1 MISKL
6 VQTSIRYRWVVILM
20 TTLVAL
26 AGWVAFTN
34 LPIDAVPDITNV
46 QVQVNTPV
54 EALSPEEIERTVT
67 VPVETSLNGIPG
79 VIQVRSITR
88 FGISQV
94 TVTFEEDTDIYRAR
108 QLVTERLQGVAEN
121 LPAGAHPALGPVSSG
136 LGEIYHYVI
145 EAEKEAEGPARI
157 TQLSEIRALQ
167 DWYIKPRL
175 LTVKGVAEVNTIGG
189 HEKQYLIEPNPKKMA
204 AVGVHFSDIQEAIE
218 QANKNAGG
226 GYVEQTADQFLV
238 QAYGLFTSLDDIR
251 DVPVK
256 VLENARV
263 ISVGDI
269 ANVSIGKEM
278 RTGAALHNGKE
289 VVLGTVLMLLGENSR
304 SVSLRVA
311 DKIDEIKR
319 GLPEGY
325 IVKPVYNRSD
335 LVNATLSTVEH
346 NLLMGAILV
355 IVVLFLLIGNFRAA
369 LITAVVIPL
378 SLLFTFIL
386 MRRFGISGN
395 LVSLGALDFGI
406 IVDGA
411 VIVLD
416 NCVRHIHNRT
426 QNLKRTLTSSEL
438 NETIHDATLE
448 IRKSAGFGELI
459 IVVVFLPIFAFV
471 GIEGKMF
478 IPMAATFIFAILSA
492 LVLSFTFVPALASL
506 ILRGKV
512 EDKEPWIMCKLYE
525 LYAPALNWSLRAKR
539 AVITIAVVAI
549 ALGAFLFSRL
559 GGEFLPQLNE
569 GSIAIQFI
577 RPVTVGLSHSVAL
590 EEKSQNIIQSFPEIK
605 DVFTRIGT
613 AEISTDPMGPNI
625 ADTYLMLKEN
635 SEWPL
640 INGKRRTKSELI
652 NAIVAELEATSPGQR
667 ILVSQPIQ
675 LRFNELMEGTRA
687 DVSLKIFGEDQA
699 KITELAEQ
707 AVAVIQTVPG
717 AGDAELEAKGTVT
730 VLDVT
735 PNKEKLKAM
744 GVSSREVLETVGV
757 AVGGKEVGTFYDGMK
772 KFPIV
777 IRLNDDERSD
787 TESIKNLPVGI
798 AGSATLPLKEV
809 ATLKFVEAYSSF
821 SREQTKRRI
830 AVLINP
836 RGRDTE
842 SFVQEAQAK
851 VEASVKM
858 PPGYYMEW
866 GGNFE
871 NLNEAKSRM
880 SILAPL
886 ALLLVLLM
894 IYAAFKNI
902 FETALIF
909 LCVPFALI
917 GGVLALILAG
927 IPFSI
932 SAGVGF
938 IALSGISVLNGVV
951 LVNYFNEL
959 RAKGI
964 SGVDLVKQGASLRLR
979 PVLMT
984 ALVDVFGFLPMAL
997 SAGMGAEVQ
1006 RPLATVV
1013 IGGILSSTILT
1024 LIVLPVLYASFEK
1037 QILKFGHEANE
1048 NENEKTRGALPT
1060 HN

>member
-6 VQTSIRYRWVVILM
+6 VRSSIEYRWMVLL
-20 TTLVAL
+20 TTGLVGI
-26 AGWVAFTN
+26 AGWFAFTQ

-46 QVQVNTPV
+46 QVQVNTSV
-54 EALSPEEIERTVT
+54 GALSPEEIERAVT
-67 VPVETSLNGIPG
+67 VPVETALNGIPG
-79 VIQVRSITR
+79 VTQVRSITR

-94 TVTFEEDTDIYRAR
+94 TVTFEDDMDIYRAR
-108 QLVTERLQGVAEN
+108 QLVTERLQGVSDH
-121 LPAGAHPALGPVSSG
+121 LPNGARPKLGPVSSG

-145 EAEKEAEGPARI
+145 EAEKPAAGPERLS
-157 TQLSEIRALQ
+157 QLSEIRSLQ

-189 HEKQYLIEPNPKKMA
+189 HEKQYLIQPNSAKMA
-204 AVGVHFSDIQEAIE
+204 ALGVHFSDIEEAIE
-218 QANKNAGG
+218 VANKNAGG

-238 QAYGLFTSLDDIR
+238 QAYGLFTSLEDIR

-256 VLENARV
+256 ALESTRV
-263 ISVGDI
+263 ISIDDV
-269 ANVSIGKEM
+269 ATVSIGKEL

-304 SVSLRVA
+304 SVSSRVA
-311 DKIDEIKR
+311 AQIDEIKK
-319 GLPEGY
+319 GLPQGY
-325 IVKPVYNRSD
+325 TLKPVYNRSD

-346 NLLMGAILV
+346 NLLFGAILV
-355 IVVLFLLIGNFRAA
+355 IVVLFLLVGNIRAA
-369 LITAVVIPL
+369 LITAIVIPL

-416 NCVRHIHNRT
+416 NCVRHIHDRT
-426 QNLKRTLTSSEL
+426 QSLKRALTVLEL

-459 IVVVFLPIFAFV
+459 IVVVFLPVFAFV

-478 IPMAATFIFAILSA
+478 APMAATFIFAILSA

-506 ILRGKV
+506 ILKGKV
-512 EDKEPWIMCKLYE
+512 EDKEPWIMRNLYD
-525 LYAPALNWSLRAKR
+525 LYANTLNWSLHARKV
-539 AVITIAVVAI
+539 VISIAVVATV
-549 ALGAFLFSRL
+549 LGAILFARL

-577 RPVTVGLSHSVAL
+577 RPVTVGISHSMAL
-590 EEKSQNIIQSFPEIK
+590 EERSQGIIMSFPEIK

-625 ADTYLMLKEN
+625 ADTYLMLKPIEK
-635 SEWPL
+635 WPL
-640 INGKRRTKSELI
+640 VNGKHRTKAELI
-652 NAIVAELEATSPGQR
+652 SAIVSELEATSPGQR

-699 KITELAEQ
+699 KITEIAEQ
-707 AVAVIQTVPG
+707 AIATIQTIPG
-717 AGDAELEAKGTVT
+717 VGDVELEAKGTVT
-730 VLDVT
+730 VLDVS
-735 PNKEKLKAM
+735 PQKEKLKAM

-757 AVGGKEVGTFYDGMK
+757 ALGGHEVGTFYDGMK

-777 IRLNDDERSD
+777 IRLRDEDRSD
-787 TESIKNLPVGI
+787 MESIKNLPVGI
-798 AGSATLPLKEV
+798 AGSATLPLKDV
-809 ATLKFVEAYSSF
+809 ASLKFVEAYSSF

-851 VEASVKM
+851 VQEQVKF

-866 GGNFE
+866 GGNFK
-871 NLNEAKSRM
+871 NLSEAKSRLA
-880 SILAPL
+880 ILTPL
-886 ALLLVLLM
+886 ALLLVLFM
-894 IYAAFKNI
+894 IYAAFRNV

-909 LCVPFALI
+909 LCVPLALV
-917 GGVLALILAG
+917 GGVLGLMIAG

-938 IALSGISVLNGVV
+938 IALSGIAVLNGVV

-959 RAKGI
+959 RAKGL
-964 SGVDLVKQGASLRLR
+964 SGVDLVKRGSALRLR
-979 PVLMT
+979 PVMMT

-997 SAGMGAEVQ
+997 STGMGAEVQ
-1006 RPLATVV
+1006 RPLATIV
-1013 IGGILSSTILT
+1013 IGGILSSTVLT
-1024 LIVLPVLYASFEK
+1024 LIVLPVLYSALER
-1037 QILKFGHEANE
+1037 QILKFAHEFNKE
-1048 NENEKTRGALPT
+1048 PKIDNGLM
-1060 HN
+1060 